1 MRLFKENWFEWNGVH
16 FVFCMHR
23 SELRQRGESCGVQSP
38 VASVSWLCGPHR
50 NTMWLG
56 QRKSGIIVT
65 DLSEWGIAEV
75 RCDDCRC
82 HAARR
87 GSAAVPDVIISPLFK
102 VSHAAQTQSAL
113 RNHHNNCANLQLALK
128 FLLSSCPPWRLNDTL
143 PAHCNIQRMIRNAG
157 PSSDRGRISP
167 NGCLSFII
175 SPNWAWAACTPLAP
189 GSPGIWWND
198 KFVSGARSL
207 VSSLVIPRGP
217 APGRN
222 SRPGRLTSRQEVL
235 RNRDLRWGWWHDQG
249 EEPVTVMRVGQ
260 RLTDYLEK
268 FCKTCHGINQPPGSG
283 LGSGWQKAELCR
295 PRLNC
300 HKVEKSSNSEEVNTN
315 ISEWM

>member
-23 SELRQRGESCGVQSP
+23 SELRQRGESWGVQSP

-82 HAARR
+82 HAARSR
-87 GSAAVPDVIISPLFK
+87 SAAVPDVIISPLFK

-113 RNHHNNCANLQLALK
+113 RNHHNNCANSN
-128 FLLSSCPPWRLNDTL
+128 FSSSCSPWRLNDTL

-175 SPNWAWAACTPLAP
+175 SPNWACCMHAP
-189 GSPGIWWND
+189 CPGLSWYLLEWQIR
-198 KFVSGARSL
+198 VRGPEYRQL
-207 VSSLVIPRGP
+207 GSLVIPRGW
-217 APGRN
+217 APRRN
-222 SRPGRLTSRQEVL
+222 SRPGLLTSSQEVM
-235 RNRDLRWGWWHDQG
+235 RDLRRGWWHDA
-249 EEPVTVMRVGQ
+249 M
-260 RLTDYLEK
+260 
-268 FCKTCHGINQPPGSG
+268 
-283 LGSGWQKAELCR
+283 SGWGAGYRDARGPEAD
-295 PRLNC
+295 RLFG
-300 HKVEKSSNSEEVNTN
+300 E
-315 ISEWM
+315 IL